1 MISSELNSDSNGYL
15 ILGGVDSVEL
25 AHKYGT
31 PLVVYDVEQIRKT
44 IDQFKQ
50 SFEDSGVKYEISYAS
65 KAFATVAMYQVL
77 KQEELHTDVVSGGEL
92 YTALQA
98 GFPANKISFHGNN
111 KSRQELEMAVDNHI
125 GVIILDNF
133 YEIKLLKEI
142 LEEKDTNINV
152 MLRLTPGISAHTHE
166 YIQTGQVDSKF
177 GFDVQSDQHKEALEQ
192 VLAIPQM
199 NLIGIH
205 AHIGSQIFGVDGF
218 TALAKK
224 LVDISADFKN
234 EYDYTPQILN
244 LGGGFGISYTD
255 EDEPIGA
262 NVFID
267 KIISTIEEETKSK
280 SLDFPEIWIEPGR
293 SIVGP
298 AGFNLYT
305 VGSRKDIPGLLSYVN
320 VDGGMG
326 DNIRPALYQAKYEAV
341 VANKMNADI
350 EEEDHIAG
358 KYCESGDI
366 LIDRQALPKVE
377 PGDVIAM
384 LDTGAYGYS
393 MASNYN
399 RNPRP
404 AVVFVENGKDKLVV
418 KRESYEDLVRLDQS
432 YI

>member
-1 MISSELNSDSNGYL
+1 ME
-15 ILGGVDSVEL
+15 E
-25 AHKYGT
+25 
-31 PLVVYDVEQIRKT
+31 IRKT
-44 IDQFKQ
+44 IQEFKK
-50 SFEDSGVKYEISYAS
+50 SFEASGLKYEISYAS

-77 KQEELHTDVVSGGEL
+77 KQEDLHTDVVSGGEL
-92 YTALQA
+92 YTALKA
-98 GFPANKISFHGNN
+98 GFPADKISFHGNN
-111 KSRQELEMAVDNHI
+111 KSKEELEMAVDNRI
-125 GVIILDNF
+125 GVVIIDNF
-133 YEIKLLKEI
+133 LEIQLLKQV
-142 LEEKDTNINV
+142 LEEKKESINV
-152 MLRLTPGISAHTHE
+152 MLRLTPGISAHTHK
-166 YIQTGQVDSKF
+166 YDQTGQVDSKF
-177 GFDVQSDQHKEALEQ
+177 GFDVESGQADEALQQ
-192 VLAIPQM
+192 VLSIPQM

-205 AHIGSQIFGVDGF
+205 AHIGSQIFGVEGF
-218 TALAKK
+218 ELLAKK
-224 LVDISADFKN
+224 MVEIAKNWHDKFDFV
-234 EYDYTPQILN
+234 PQILN

-267 KIISTIEEETKSK
+267 KIISTIKEQTKEK
-280 SLDFPEIWIEPGR
+280 GLQLPEVWIEPGR

-341 VANKMNADI
+341 VANKMNAPI

-366 LIDRQALPKVE
+366 LIDKQALPKVE

-404 AVVFVENGKDKLVV
+404 AVVFVEKGKDKLVV
-418 KRESYEDLVRLDQS
+418 KRESYEDLVRLDES
-432 YI
+432 YL